1 MMDMMAKEQTD
12 YDELEFDM
20 VCTSC
25 QDRATFVYRGKQTFP
40 QAVADQLGLPAVIHL
55 WSCGSCHSTI
65 SHVDLGI
72 EL

>member
-1 MMDMMAKEQTD
+1 MMDMMTKEQAD
-12 YDELEFDM
+12 YEDLHFEM

-25 QDRATFVYRGKQTFP
+25 EQAATFQYRGDQTFP

-55 WSCGSCHSTI
+55 WSCGHCHSTI

>member
-1 MMDMMAKEQTD
+1 
-12 YDELEFDM
+12 M

-25 QDRATFVYRGKQTFP
+25 EQEATFQYRGDQTFP

-55 WSCGSCHSTI
+55 WSCGHCHSTI